1 MADVLA
7 VIAIFAVG
15 VMTGVVLMSLMV
27 VAKNNDINHDNP
39 EERQ

>member
-7 VIAIFAVG
+7 AIAVFMIGVI
-15 VMTGVVLMSLMV
+15 TGAVLMSLMV
-27 VAKNNDINHDNP
+27 VTKNNDIDHDNP

>member
-1 MADVLA
+1 MADTLA
-7 VIAIFAVG
+7 VIVVFTIG

-27 VAKNNDINHDNP
+27 AAKNNDINHDNP

>member
-15 VMTGVVLMSLMV
+15 VMAGVVLMSLMV

>member
-1 MADVLA
+1 MADALA
-7 VIAIFAVG
+7 VITVFTIG

-27 VAKNNDINHDNP
+27 AAKNNDINHDNP

>member
-1 MADVLA
+1 MADALA
-7 VIAIFAVG
+7 VIAVFTIG

-27 VAKNNDINHDNP
+27 AAKNNDINHDNP